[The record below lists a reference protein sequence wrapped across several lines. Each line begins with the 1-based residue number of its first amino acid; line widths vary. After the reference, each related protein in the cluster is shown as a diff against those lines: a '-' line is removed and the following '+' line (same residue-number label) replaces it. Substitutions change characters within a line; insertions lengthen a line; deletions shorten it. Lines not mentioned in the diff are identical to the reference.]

1 MEIGAARL
9 DRKRP
14 RSKSHS
20 DPSVTTLTRLLQK
33 YTTRRSSSNNSDSS
47 DVVFTAFAH
56 IEETTQKGE
65 RSHSVTVMNGIANQL
80 DFKELLAELELSIES
95 SSLSSLEDLPATDL
109 CSTEL

>member
-1 MEIGAARL
+1 MDTGVASL

-20 DPSVTTLTRLLQK
+20 EPSRTTLARLLK
-33 YTTRRSSSNNSDSS
+33 SYSKRKSSNNNN
-47 DVVFTAFAH
+47 DVVFTAFA
-56 IEETTQKGE
+56 EVETTTRPKGE
-65 RSHSVTVMNGIANQL
+65 RSHSVTVMNGIA
-80 DFKELLAELELSIES
+80 DELSFSSSFSLSLES